1 MARVRAI
8 DPAEAD
14 PSLKALFD
22 DFLRE
27 RGAVPNMFRTL
38 AHDPELLKTWF
49 AMFRATLREAAVST
63 RVKEM
68 IVVRVSRINS
78 CSYCLGS
85 HTGLAKRF
93 GVTDP
98 QLAALLEEGPAA
110 DFTPAE
116 QAALAY
122 AEELTKQPK
131 GVRDATWEE
140 LRRHWD
146 ERQIVEITA
155 VIGLFNSF
163 NRFNNALQV
172 DLTVYPAKLG

>member
-1 MARVRAI
+1 MARVAAI
-8 DPAEAD
+8 EPAQAD
-14 PSLKALFD
+14 PSLKDLFA

-38 AHDPELLKTWF
+38 AHDPKLLQTWF
-49 AMFRATLREAAVST
+49 DMFRATLREGEVTT

-68 IVVRVSRINS
+68 VAVRVSHLNQSR
-78 CSYCLGS
+78 YCLGS

-93 GVTDP
+93 GVTEAQVSCLTD
-98 QLAALLEEGPAA
+98 ASKAT
-110 DFTPAE
+110 FTPAE
-116 QAALAY
+116 QAAINYGEALTLHPDGVP
-122 AEELTKQPK
+122 EPVFTELKK
-131 GVRDATWEE
+131 
-140 LRRHWD
+140 HWS

-155 VIGLFNSF
+155 VAAMFNAF

>member
-1 MARVRAI
+1 MSRVAAI
-8 DPAEAD
+8 EPAQAD
-14 PSLKALFD
+14 PSLKDLFA

-38 AHDPELLKTWF
+38 AHDPKLLQTWF
-49 AMFRATLREAAVST
+49 DMFRATLREGDVTT

-68 IVVRVSRINS
+68 VAVRV
-78 CSYCLGS
+78 S

-93 GVTDP
+93 GVTEAQVSCLTD
-98 QLAALLEEGPAA
+98 ASKAT
-110 DFTPAE
+110 FTPAE
-116 QAALAY
+116 QAAISFGEA
-122 AEELTKQPK
+122 LTLHPD
-131 GVRDATWEE
+131 GVPEPVFAE
-140 LRRHWD
+140 LRKHWN

-155 VIGLFNSF
+155 VAAMFNSF

>member
-1 MARVRAI
+1 MSRVAAVE
-8 DPAEAD
+8 PAQAD
-14 PSLKALFD
+14 PSLKDLFT

-38 AHDPELLKTWF
+38 AHDPKLLQTWF
-49 AMFRATLREAAVST
+49 DMFRATLREGDVTT

-68 IVVRVSRINS
+68 VAVRVSHLNQSR
-78 CSYCLGS
+78 YCLGS

-93 GVTDP
+93 GVSEAQVSCLTGAG
-98 QLAALLEEGPAA
+98 AAP
-110 DFTPAE
+110 FMPAE
-116 QAALAY
+116 QAAISF
-122 AEELTKQPK
+122 AEALTLDPE
-131 GVRDATWEE
+131 GVPEPVFTE
-140 LRRHWD
+140 LRKHWN

-155 VIGLFNSF
+155 VACMFNSF